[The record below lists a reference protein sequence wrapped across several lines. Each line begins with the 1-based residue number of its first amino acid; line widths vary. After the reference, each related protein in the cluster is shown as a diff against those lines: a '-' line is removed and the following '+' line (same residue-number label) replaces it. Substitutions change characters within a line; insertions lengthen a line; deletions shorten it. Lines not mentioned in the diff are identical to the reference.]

1 MAVLLAGNTDLAAR
15 ATRRFCALGAQRR
28 AAAAQRVQCV
38 RRGGLGRAAVERR
51 IGVVFDL
58 ELDLA
63 SSFSVGDRWHDVE
76 AAQAVGARGVLVR
89 TGHGRRDAAVQPP
102 AVPGTVI
109 ADNLMEAVSWILL
122 QS

>member
-1 MAVLLAGNTDLAAR
+1 ML
-15 ATRRFCALGAQRR
+15 RR
-28 AAAAQRVQCV
+28 AAA
-38 RRGGLGRAAVERR
+38 
-51 IGVVFDL
+51 DL